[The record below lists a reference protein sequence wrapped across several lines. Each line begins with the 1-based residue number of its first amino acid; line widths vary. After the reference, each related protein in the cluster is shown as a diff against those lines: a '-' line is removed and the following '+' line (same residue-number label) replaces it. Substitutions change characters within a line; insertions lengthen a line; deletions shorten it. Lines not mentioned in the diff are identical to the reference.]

1 MRAPRRPVLLLL
13 AALAACAPAAGP
25 ANGPAAATDAAAITD
40 VLVRSTEGWNR
51 RDLDAFME
59 PYLDSPEASFVGAR
73 GLVRGKA
80 AIRESYATSW
90 FAPGRDPGQLRFE
103 NIEVRMLGRDH
114 ALAVGR
120 FVVEMP
126 GRDPATGMFSLTMR
140 RTPAGWRILHD
151 HSS

>member
-1 MRAPRRPVLLLL
+1 MRAAGRAAAVLLL
-13 AALAACAPAAGP
+13 ALAACTAPAAGP
-25 ANGPAAATDAAAITD
+25 VPAADTQAITD
-40 VLVRSTEGWNR
+40 GLVRSTEGWNR

-59 PYLDSPEASFVGAR
+59 PYLDSPRTTYVGER

-90 FAPGRDPGQLRFE
+90 FAPGRDPGRLRFE
-103 NIEVRMLGRDH
+103 NIEVRMLGRNH

-120 FVVEMP
+120 FVVEVP
-126 GRDPATGMFSLTMR
+126 GRAPATGMFSLTMQ
-140 RTPAGWRILHD
+140 RTPQGWRIVHD